1 MTTIKPEN
9 GDKFRGKEQQKYIKT
24 RYFDMKDVGSI
35 HANLLLHPKTRML
48 TTYTIKL
55 QQTYSKGKGKGRAK
69 VKGKGTGERGKR
81 KEP

>member
-1 MTTIKPEN
+1 
-9 GDKFRGKEQQKYIKT
+9 
-24 RYFDMKDVGSI
+24 MKDVGSI

-69 VKGKGTGERGKR
+69 GKGKGTGERGKR